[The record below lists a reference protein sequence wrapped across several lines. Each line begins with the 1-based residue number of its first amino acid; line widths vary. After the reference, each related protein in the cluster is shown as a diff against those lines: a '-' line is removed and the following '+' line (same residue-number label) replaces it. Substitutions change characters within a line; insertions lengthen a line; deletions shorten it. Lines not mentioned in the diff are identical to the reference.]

1 MESKRLFGLDI
12 LRTTAIMLVVF
23 MHGGIIL
30 KDSAIDG
37 FPYFRLIDGVDIFF
51 VLSGF
56 LIGGILLKDIN
67 YAEKFSFKSLFTF
80 WKRRWFRTL
89 PNYYLILTVNFFFV
103 KYGIINEDF
112 SQFNWKF
119 VFFLQNF
126 SAPFYGFFWES
137 WSLTI
142 EEWFYI
148 LTPLQLLLFLRFM
161 HPKKAFLLSTLFMIL
176 FPLFYR
182 ISILDN
188 SISFFEFDSLFR
200 KIVLTRLDS
209 IAYGLLAAWAF
220 YYYQALWLKYK
231 NQLLIVGIFTLIFAI
246 NYIPEFSSFYL
257 QVLYFCVSPISV
269 MLLLPFAIG
278 IKNHSG
284 ILAKSVTHISKIS
297 YSMYLINFSCIVEVM
312 MKNFPPQ
319 NSNDSILKYGIYWFL
334 VITISSLLYK
344 YFEKPIMDL
353 RDNNLLKNKKNV
365 TV

>member
-1 MESKRLFGLDI
+1 
-12 LRTTAIMLVVF
+12 
-23 MHGGIIL
+23 
-30 KDSAIDG
+30 
-37 FPYFRLIDGVDIFF
+37 
-51 VLSGF
+51 
-56 LIGGILLKDIN
+56 
-67 YAEKFSFKSLFTF
+67 
-80 WKRRWFRTL
+80 
-89 PNYYLILTVNFFFV
+89 
-103 KYGIINEDF
+103 
-112 SQFNWKF
+112 
-119 VFFLQNF
+119 
-126 SAPFYGFFWES
+126 
-137 WSLTI
+137 
-142 EEWFYI
+142 
-148 LTPLQLLLFLRFM
+148 M

-209 IAYGLLAAWAF
+209 IAYGLLAAWTF

-269 MLLLPFAIG
+269 MLILPFAIG
-278 IKNHSG
+278 IKNQSG
-284 ILAKSVTHISKIS
+284 IIAKSITHISKIS

-353 RDNNLLKNKKNV
+353 RDKNLLNKIKYQ
-365 TV
+365 